1 MYEKALI
8 RPFGTLVFILFS
20 CSSQAQAAVSP
31 EPIEI
36 TQPNGSSL
44 SIVGVG
50 TADNSYT
57 ETIDGYTLLRN
68 KKGIYVY
75 AQIDKCQNLIPSKL
89 KAHNPNNR
97 PKRELKCLDKNFKPH
112 LR

>member
-20 CSSQAQAAVSP
+20 FSSQAQVVVSP

-36 TQPNGSSL
+36 LQSNGSTL
-44 SIVGVG
+44 SIIGVG

-75 AQIDKCQNLIPSKL
+75 AKIDKNQDLTPSKL

-97 PKRELKCLDKNFKPH
+97 SKRELKCLDKNFKPH